1 MYRALLLILNIYVMY
16 TFVLL
21 ILNGKKTVKF
31 ITLRRKATVC
41 VKQSKVKYL
50 LAISHSLSSLCG
62 EIKDLLK
69 T

>member
-1 MYRALLLILNIYVMY
+1 MYRALHAS
-16 TFVLL
+16 VLL

-31 ITLRRKATVC
+31 IALRRLQCA

-50 LAISHSLSSLCG
+50 LVISHSLSSQCG
-62 EIKDLLK
+62 QIKDLLK

>member
-1 MYRALLLILNIYVMY
+1 MYRALH
-16 TFVLL
+16 TSVLL

-31 ITLRRKATVC
+31 ITLRRLQRV

-50 LAISHSLSSLCG
+50 LAISHSLSSQCG
-62 EIKDLLK
+62 QIKDLLK